1 MSYQF
6 VDGKGPRWLGDEL
19 PNLPPELAHAASLP
33 PKITPKYVFFF
44 GYEGPEP
51 ECCLQ
56 QWYPSPFV
64 SPSGQK
70 FHTSEQYMM
79 YRKAQLMKDAAT
91 AAKILDARTPAEA
104 KRLGREVK
112 GFDQKVWDEN
122 CEAVVEEGNF
132 LKFEQNRQ
140 LGEVLLGMGE
150 RRLVETSP
158 NDRVWG
164 VGFNSEEAEGREEEW
179 GKNLLGKAL
188 ERVRER
194 LRERK

>member
-1 MSYQF
+1 
-6 VDGKGPRWLGDEL
+6 
-19 PNLPPELAHAASLP
+19 
-33 PKITPKYVFFF
+33 
-44 GYEGPEP
+44 
-51 ECCLQ
+51 
-56 QWYPSPFV
+56 
-64 SPSGQK
+64 
-70 FHTSEQYMM
+70 MM
-79 YRKAQLMKDAAT
+79 YRKAQLMKDTIAAG
-91 AAKILDARTPAEA
+91 KILECKTPAEA
-104 KRLGREVK
+104 KKLGREVK

-132 LKFEQNRQ
+132 LKFEQNRE
-140 LGEVLLGMGE
+140 LGEVLLGTGE